1 MVAGELTKGT
11 KMAHWSSKVKVEF
24 STIADRLHILTSTE
38 PRKGGGAS
46 HKHTYFLE
54 CDTGNLLFH
63 GPGRPGFF
71 KEHRE
76 FFDEHGGIALQVMP
90 HGDDASPACLFVE
103 ETWGAPIFVSRWDV
117 AQVQKRT
124 KQPFEGGFENGA
136 KPASEVDSFHL
147 PGHTAGFHCFRWEGN
162 SEKYLFAS
170 HLIVPTTRRQR
181 WKFAL
186 TPILKEVGLKSLK
199 ELRSIDVD
207 FLLPNRSGTFDAS
220 IQSARAY
227 TPPIPFGPDVRSRAI
242 DEALASIEGS
252 KS

>member
-1 MVAGELTKGT
+1 
-11 KMAHWSSKVKVEF
+11 MAHWSNKVEVEF
-24 STIADRLHILTSTE
+24 STIAERLHILTSTE

-46 HKHTYFLE
+46 HKHAYFLE

-76 FFDEHGGIALQVMP
+76 FFDDHGGIALQVMP

-103 ETWGAPIFVSRWDV
+103 QTWGAPIFVSRWDV

-124 KQPFEGGFENGA
+124 RQPFEGGFENGA

-162 SEKYLFAS
+162 SEKYLCESPHRSNDPA
-170 HLIVPTTRRQR
+170 P
-181 WKFAL
+181 AL
-186 TPILKEVGLKSLK
+186 EVRAHANLEGGRAP
-199 ELRSIDVD
+199 EL
-207 FLLPNRSGTFDAS
+207 GEA
-220 IQSARAY
+220 
-227 TPPIPFGPDVRSRAI
+227 
-242 DEALASIEGS
+242 ALARRGFSPSEQVRHVRRLDPVGP
-252 KS
+252 